1 MGQAKPETQVPR
13 TALMHLLDSF
23 LDKRVIYIHA
33 PAGFGKTVSSVLW
46 LEYRKELVGTKSAW
60 INLDS
65 YCNKTSSF
73 CERFVSELA
82 GLQPEN
88 TELHKLLKHPS
99 FTTAP
104 VEFTMRALGVF
115 NNDFNECII
124 VFDDLNN
131 ITNEETLNLLPDLL
145 KRLPANCIA
154 LLLSREAP
162 SDSFS
167 EIVAKDELD
176 VIDARYLQFSSNE
189 VKLLFENNGQS
200 ISAAQADEIRELTG
214 GWAIGIR
221 AMLLSN
227 ESSYNINLADRYF
240 DNFLK
245 THVWERWDDRI
256 KKFMTLISVAD
267 ELTPEYSKWLTE
279 KDKLIKDADC
289 LELLTGLARENAFL
303 RKSGVNTFRFHDLF
317 RDFLLKM
324 LEERGEKEKNK
335 QYIRAGDWFY
345 NKADYFRAI
354 EYYLKGDYDNGIAGS
369 LHKMYDS
376 HKSPSAS
383 VEETL
388 QTIRISVSDPIVKK
402 HPFLM
407 EVQVWSA
414 YVEGRAD
421 EFETYLDKYYKQFPK
436 IVLQNPR
443 SVVNMIQFRCV
454 DYRVSLIETMKTLQR
469 LPFKGNF
476 KAATPSITQNM
487 PLFHR
492 SCRDFSELSVDM
504 KKYIALFGDSI
515 GVVVGE
521 EFNAV
526 RECLY
531 AGFYYEQGK
540 LNEAEEHA
548 LAACAGIPDGCSSE
562 IIFCAMMILVSVLIA
577 KGRKAEAGTIINNIK
592 DMIETKKALY
602 LNANFQAFL
611 VRIKLSEGDKKAA
624 SNWLQNHSAK
634 LLESPMFFKLYQHFT
649 TARAYIVMENYTDAI
664 LFLQKILTLCRRY
677 KRTIDIIEANL
688 LIAIVYWKRGR
699 AGHGQETALDYLT
712 QATADAGEYGFT
724 QVFTSESADIVN
736 MLHRMQKRVV
746 QKGHIREV
754 PAGFIKTLYFAAA
767 VESKRSKGLT
777 GGRVS
782 NNISFTDK
790 QVMVMRLMCEGR
802 SRSEIADIMGL
813 KPNGVKSHTTLI
825 YKKLDVSSNLEAVM
839 KIKEM
844 GILK

>member
-1 MGQAKPETQVPR
+1 MGQAKPEAQVPR
-13 TALMHLLDSF
+13 TALMQLLDSF

-33 PAGFGKTVSSVLW
+33 PAGFGKTVSSILW
-46 LEYRKELVGTKSAW
+46 LEYRKELAGTKSAW
-60 INLDS
+60 INLDA

-82 GLQPEN
+82 GLRPDN
-88 TELHKLLKHPS
+88 TELQKLLKHPS

-104 VEFTMRALGVF
+104 VEFTIRALSAF
-115 NNDFNECII
+115 KNDFNECII
-124 VFDDLNN
+124 VFDDLHN
-131 ITNEETLNLLPDLL
+131 INNEETLKLIPDLL

-176 VIDARYLQFSSNE
+176 VVDARYLQFSSNE
-189 VKLLFENNGQS
+189 IKSLFENSGQF
-200 ISAAQADEIRELTG
+200 ISPAQADEIRNLTG

-240 DNFLK
+240 DNFIK

-256 KKFMTLISVAD
+256 RNFMTLISVAE
-267 ELTPEYSKWLTE
+267 ELTPEYCRWLTE
-279 KDKLIKDADC
+279 KDKTLKNADSAK
-289 LELLTGLARENAFL
+289 LLLGLARENAFL
-303 RKSGVNTFRFHDLF
+303 RKSGANTYRFHDLF

-324 LEERGEKEKNK
+324 LAERGENEKNK

-354 EYYLKGDYDNGIAGS
+354 EYYLKGGNDDGIAGS

-383 VEETL
+383 VQETL
-388 QTIRISVSDPIVKK
+388 QTIRISVNDEIVKK
-402 HPFLM
+402 HPFLL

-414 YVEGRAD
+414 YVEGRVD
-421 EFETYLDKYYKQFPK
+421 EFETYLDRYYKQFPK
-436 IVLQNPR
+436 IVLHNPR
-443 SVVNMIQFRCV
+443 SAVNMIQFRCV
-454 DYRVSLIETMKTLQR
+454 DYRINLIQTMKTLHR
-469 LPFKGNF
+469 MPFKGNF

-504 KKYIALFGDSI
+504 EKNITLFGDSI
-515 GVVVGE
+515 GVVIGE

-531 AGFYYEQGK
+531 AGFYYERGK

-548 LAACAGIPDGCSSE
+548 LAACASIPDDCSSE
-562 IIFCAMMILVSVLIA
+562 IIFCSMMILASVLIA
-577 KGRKAEAGTIINNIK
+577 KGRKAEAETIIKNIK
-592 DMIETKKALY
+592 DIIEIKKALY

-611 VRIKLSEGDKKAA
+611 VRIKLSGGDKKAA
-624 SNWLQNHSAK
+624 ANWLQNNSTK
-634 LLESPMFFKLYQHFT
+634 LLDSPMFFKLYQHFT
-649 TARAYIVMENYTDAI
+649 TARAYIVMENYTDAL

-677 KRTIDIIEANL
+677 KRTIDIIEANV
-688 LIAIVYWKRGR
+688 LIAIVYWQRGR
-699 AGHGQETALDYLT
+699 TGHGQETALDYLT
-712 QATADAGEYGFT
+712 QAAAVAGEYGFT
-724 QVFTSESADIVN
+724 QVFTNEGADIVN

-746 QKGHIREV
+746 QKGHTWDV
-754 PAGFIKTLYFAAA
+754 PAGFVKTLYFAAA
-767 VESKRSKGLT
+767 AESKRSKGLT

-782 NNISFTDK
+782 DKVSFTDK
-790 QVMVMRLMCEGR
+790 QVLVMRLMCEGR
-802 SRSEIADIMGL
+802 SRSEIAEIMGL

-825 YKKLDVSSNLEAVM
+825 YKKLDVSGNLEAVM
-839 KIKEM
+839 RIKEL